1 MLRYGV
7 FEHDTYR
14 ELWGNH
20 AHAHKRIL
28 VLVVDDKQM
37 ESFPTCPA
45 LQQPVFC
52 RNCFN
57 SATGNLMF
65 RTVTIP
71 FCGRRIQ
78 CGVFAAMGGR

>member
-45 LQQPVFC
+45 LQQPVFAETILTQL
-52 RNCFN
+52 R
-57 SATGNLMF
+57 
-65 RTVTIP
+65 VT
-71 FCGRRIQ
+71 
-78 CGVFAAMGGR
+78 